1 MAMAKAQCERRGE
14 TAALMVL
21 SELSSPMRVAP
32 PSVLALA
39 LAVLPLLLLI
49 GDAVLL
55 SPVAEAPAAEAVL
68 LNVDAVLPL
77 MAAAG
82 ADGGW
87 GWAGAVDK
95 VYDYALSCECL
106 CLCQCRHWRRGP
118 NAFSSHRAPQQSVSH
133 MSGMA
138 RSHCRCLKGSH

>member
-1 MAMAKAQCERRGE
+1 MAQ
-14 TAALMVL
+14 

-55 SPVAEAPAAEAVL
+55 SPTAEAPAAEAVL

-82 ADGGW
+82 AGGGW
-87 GWAGAVDK
+87 GWAGAVGK
-95 VYDYALSCECL
+95 VYDCALSCERLCL
-106 CLCQCRHWRRGP
+106 CL
-118 NAFSSHRAPQQSVSH
+118 
-133 MSGMA
+133 
-138 RSHCRCLKGSH
+138 

>member
-1 MAMAKAQCERRGE
+1 MAMVKTKCERRGE

-21 SELSSPMRVAP
+21 SVLSSMRVAP

-55 SPVAEAPAAEAVL
+55 SPIAEAPAAEVVL
-68 LNVDAVLPL
+68 LNADVVLLL

-82 ADGGW
+82 AGG
-87 GWAGAVDK
+87 GGGGG
-95 VYDYALSCECL
+95 
-106 CLCQCRHWRRGP
+106 Q
-118 NAFSSHRAPQQSVSH
+118 APLTNCMTAH
-133 MSGMA
+133 
-138 RSHCRCLKGSH
+138 

>member
-1 MAMAKAQCERRGE
+1 
-14 TAALMVL
+14 
-21 SELSSPMRVAP
+21 MRVAP

-55 SPVAEAPAAEAVL
+55 FPVAEAPAAEAVL

-82 ADGGW
+82 AGGGG
-87 GWAGAVDK
+87 GWAGAVDE
-95 VYDYALSCECL
+95 VYDYALSCERL

-138 RSHCRCLKGSH
+138 RSHCRCLKGSP

>member
-1 MAMAKAQCERRGE
+1 MAQ
-14 TAALMVL
+14 

-55 SPVAEAPAAEAVL
+55 SPIAEAPEAEAVL

-82 ADGGW
+82 AGG
-87 GWAGAVDK
+87 GGGGGQVP
-95 VYDYALSCECL
+95 LTSCMTV
-106 CLCQCRHWRRGP
+106 H
-118 NAFSSHRAPQQSVSH
+118 
-133 MSGMA
+133 
-138 RSHCRCLKGSH
+138 

>member
-14 TAALMVL
+14 TAALMAL
-21 SELSSPMRVAP
+21 SELSSSMRVAP
-32 PSVLALA
+32 PSVLALALA

-82 ADGGW
+82 AGG
-87 GWAGAVDK
+87 GGGGGQVPLTNCMTA
-95 VYDYALSCECL
+95 
-106 CLCQCRHWRRGP
+106 H
-118 NAFSSHRAPQQSVSH
+118 
-133 MSGMA
+133 
-138 RSHCRCLKGSH
+138 

>member
-1 MAMAKAQCERRGE
+1 
-14 TAALMVL
+14 
-21 SELSSPMRVAP
+21 MRVAL
-32 PSVLALA
+32 PSVWALA

-82 ADGGW
+82 ADGG
-87 GWAGAVDK
+87 GGGQVQLTK
-95 VYDYALSCECL
+95 CMTM
-106 CLCQCRHWRRGP
+106 H
-118 NAFSSHRAPQQSVSH
+118 
-133 MSGMA
+133 
-138 RSHCRCLKGSH
+138 